1 MRPATRISGSGAMQR
16 PIDAGPR
23 RSPVP
28 RRSRNT
34 VAAILD
40 AAARIFAKHG
50 YARGTTNRI
59 AERAGVSIGSLY
71 EYFPSKDAILI
82 ALTEAHIAE
91 AQGMLRETTGELAR
105 EPRDLEGTVRA
116 IVTTTVA
123 LHEAAPDLHRVFFEQ
138 ALRSPRIRSLEAA
151 AERRAIAWWE
161 RYLRA
166 QREIPVRDPAL
177 AATMVFQTIETMT
190 HKVVIHGD
198 GSTPMD
204 RYVEEIVA
212 LVVGYL
218 RSPR

>member
-1 MRPATRISGSGAMQR
+1 MAARRVEYGRRRMRPATRISGSGAMQR

-91 AQGMLRETTGELAR
+91 AQGMLRETTG
-105 EPRDLEGTVRA
+105 
-116 IVTTTVA
+116 
-123 LHEAAPDLHRVFFEQ
+123 
-138 ALRSPRIRSLEAA
+138 RSE
-151 AERRAIAWWE
+151 ERRVGKECGWE
-161 RYLRA
+161 WRTQHEKKR
-166 QREIPVRDPAL
+166 
-177 AATMVFQTIETMT
+177 
-190 HKVVIHGD
+190 
-198 GSTPMD
+198 
-204 RYVEEIVA
+204 
-212 LVVGYL
+212 
-218 RSPR
+218 